1 MRLQATNR
9 ELMQRI
15 WALALPVVTYN
26 LLEMTLGLADLVMVR
41 SLGSDATA
49 AVGLV
54 RQLTFL
60 VETVFVGI
68 SAGVITMVSQGI
80 GKKDPAQVDGTV
92 REALVLVTGFGLVV
106 SLAGFLFC
114 RPLFG
119 MLLAAPDTAA
129 YGVSYLRIYF
139 LGVLFLGF
147 NAVSAAIF
155 VGGMEPRI
163 PLKIAACMT
172 LVNIPLN
179 YVFIHGAGP
188 VPGFEVQGAA
198 MGTVLA
204 RATGSVVFLLLLLR
218 GSTHVRLRLV
228 SFAKMSF
235 AQLRSILT
243 VGMPIVFAGLLRN
256 TARIAFLAV
265 IGFSAYK
272 ASLHA
277 AVGVGMQ
284 VRLIAVLPA
293 LAFQV
298 ATASLVGEAIGKR
311 DLVEAEAL
319 AKNSLRLMGALMGV
333 VTGLM
338 IVFSAALASLFI
350 SDPEVAAMGSTVI
363 RWFAVGQFFS
373 ALAISVQGSLSGAG
387 DTSPII
393 RYMVI
398 SQWAFLVPAA
408 YVSLRF
414 ESLDPVGPL
423 AAWAVSSAI
432 AFLLLYFRLRSG
444 YWKSIRL

>member
-1 MRLQATNR
+1 
-9 ELMQRI
+9 
-15 WALALPVVTYN
+15 
-26 LLEMTLGLADLVMVR
+26 
-41 SLGSDATA
+41 
-49 AVGLV
+49 
-54 RQLTFL
+54 
-60 VETVFVGI
+60 
-68 SAGVITMVSQGI
+68 
-80 GKKDPAQVDGTV
+80 
-92 REALVLVTGFGLVV
+92 
-106 SLAGFLFC
+106 
-114 RPLFG
+114 
-119 MLLAAPDTAA
+119 
-129 YGVSYLRIYF
+129 
-139 LGVLFLGF
+139 
-147 NAVSAAIF
+147 
-155 VGGMEPRI
+155 MEPRI
-163 PLKIAACMT
+163 PLKIAAGMT

-179 YVFIHGAGP
+179 YIFIHGAGP
-188 VPGFEVQGAA
+188 VPSFEVQGAA

-204 RATGSVVFLLLLLR
+204 RAMGSVIFLMLLLR
-218 GSTHVRLRLV
+218 GSTHIRLRLV

-235 AQLRSILT
+235 VRLRSILA
-243 VGMPIVFAGLLRN
+243 VGMPIVSAGLLRN

-265 IGFSAYK
+265 VGFSAYK

-311 DLVEAEAL
+311 NLVEAEAL

-338 IVFSAALASLFI
+338 IVFSAALASAFI

-363 RWFAVGQFFS
+363 RWFAIGQFFS

-387 DTSPII
+387 DTSPIM

-398 SQWAFLVPAA
+398 SQWVFLVPAA
-408 YVSLRF
+408 YISLQF
-414 ESLDPVGPL
+414 ESLDPTGPL